1 MCIYLIRELRADI
14 IGNELTF
21 YSQPYVVQAKA
32 ECDHLKNVFELDFFF
47 YVQRVNSRMNFM
59 SIKANTKRT

>member
-1 MCIYLIRELRADI
+1 MVESWLCVCIYLIRELRADI

-32 ECDHLKNVFELDFFF
+32 ECDRLKNVFELDFFF
-47 YVQRVNSRMNFM
+47 MY
-59 SIKANTKRT
+59 KE

>member
-1 MCIYLIRELRADI
+1 MVVLCVCVCIYLIRELRADI

-47 YVQRVNSRMNFM
+47 MY
-59 SIKANTKRT
+59 KE